1 MPYILH
7 HGDCVF
13 KDSVGGGSCGAIYR
27 KYMTGSYYNDDI
39 AMQTIQLW
47 LQVKR
52 VKKLRNKYTAKKR
65 AEERYHTCYKFDCIW
80 KFIVHNVI
88 FLTEKADINLYG
100 DDTIFVTALY
110 WRNREM
116 CNWQSQEQV

>member
-1 MPYILH
+1 
-7 HGDCVF
+7 
-13 KDSVGGGSCGAIYR
+13 
-27 KYMTGSYYNDDI
+27 MTGSYYNDDI
-39 AMQTIQLW
+39 ARQTIQLW

-52 VKKLRNKYTAKKR
+52 VKKLRNKYTVKKR
-65 AEERYHTCYKFDCIW
+65 VEERYHTCYKFDRIW

-110 WRNREM
+110 GETGKCVTGRVKNKYRVIKLGQTVFLSYA
-116 CNWQSQEQV
+116 N